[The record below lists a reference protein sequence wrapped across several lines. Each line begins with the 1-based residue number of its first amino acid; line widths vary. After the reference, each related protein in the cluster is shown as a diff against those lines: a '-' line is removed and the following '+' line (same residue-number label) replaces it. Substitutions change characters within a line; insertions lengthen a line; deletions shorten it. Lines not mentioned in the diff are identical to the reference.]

1 MGSKIK
7 NLVAAFLSITS
18 KKKFSMASNKYFN
31 QRIFHFLT
39 TAHVHFC
46 GETVNAHECDCTVA
60 FVLVKTSRPQQIPM
74 NVRFTT
80 VYLSVTQGFVSSRPA
95 QFSLVK
101 PYSSWINARMPEQAF
116 FTRELTESS
125 PLFCWWFVWR
135 ALRIDSSWPSWIQY
149 QSPRLIKG
157 PLILAFL

>member
-7 NLVAAFLSITS
+7 HLVAAFLSITIMKNS
-18 KKKFSMASNKYFN
+18 KKKFSTASNKYFN

-39 TAHVHFC
+39 TARVHFC
-46 GETVNAHECDCTVA
+46 GETVNAHEYDCTVA
-60 FVLVKTSRPQQIPM
+60 LAFVKTSRPQQIPM

-101 PYSSWINARMPEQAF
+101 PYSSWINARMPEPSLQKNRQKVAPYF
-116 FTRELTESS
+116 VGGLCGGLYVLTVVDTISES
-125 PLFCWWFVWR
+125 
-135 ALRIDSSWPSWIQY
+135 
-149 QSPRLIKG
+149 
-157 PLILAFL
+157 